1 MDVFGHENEG
11 VNLKSAFAA
20 ISVKSFQEE
29 ADIVFD
35 NEKSSALPSR
45 ERHEVSPGGEIR
57 CPGFKSKPQQ
67 LKAGIFAYPKS
78 ARVELVPFPVKFVEW
93 VFRFGK
99 GVGNIFVGLTMRSV
113 SRVCECRL
121 NREGHDLQSC

>member
-45 ERHEVSPGGEIR
+45 ERHEVSSGRRAESS
-57 CPGFKSKPQQ
+57 GFQEQ
-67 LKAGIFAYPKS
+67 TS
-78 ARVELVPFPVKFVEW
+78 AAE
-93 VFRFGK
+93 
-99 GVGNIFVGLTMRSV
+99 
-113 SRVCECRL
+113 SRVL
-121 NREGHDLQSC
+121 GLA

>member
-78 ARVELVPFPVKFVEW
+78 ARVELVPFPVNLLNGCFVL
-93 VFRFGK
+93 G
-99 GVGNIFVGLTMRSV
+99 
-113 SRVCECRL
+113 RVLETFSL
-121 NREGHDLQSC
+121 D